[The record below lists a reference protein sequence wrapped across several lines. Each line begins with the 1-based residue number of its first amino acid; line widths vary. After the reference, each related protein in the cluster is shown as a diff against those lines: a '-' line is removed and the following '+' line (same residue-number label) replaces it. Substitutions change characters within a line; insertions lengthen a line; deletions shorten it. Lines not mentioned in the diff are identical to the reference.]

1 MIVRLKPLG
10 KTNRQTKPIKIP
22 TSISHIIHKKN
33 KETKFKKKKKI
44 KKIIYI
50 LQTLIEFFE
59 SYNKK
64 LVFIKQVHKHK
75 IKKKKSYCNQLEN
88 WKGLTKFNQPKGA

>member
-64 LVFIKQVHKHK
+64 LVLIKQVHEHK
-75 IKKKKSYCNQLEN
+75 IKKNKSYCNQLEN
-88 WKGLTKFNQPKGA
+88 RKDLTKFNQPKGA